1 MTVRMEL
8 SRILV
13 AELHDMQVIE
23 LTEVGGKRTFP
34 ILIGLNEAEAIQRRF
49 KGVSLKR
56 PLTHDLLANVIAR
69 LGAELESITIG
80 DLSDHTFF
88 ATLDIRLESGELM
101 QIDARPSDA
110 IAAAAGQE
118 VPILVAEHV
127 LDGAAS
133 LSPPTPPEAPGDVN
147 DVDEHSDG

>member
-23 LTEVGGKRTFP
+23 LSELEGDRTFP

-49 KGVSLKR
+49 QGVSLKR

-69 LGAELESITIG
+69 LGGELESVTIS

-88 ATLDIRLESGELM
+88 ATLDVRLDAGGLL
-101 QIDARPSDA
+101 QVDARPSDA
-110 IAAAAGQE
+110 IAVAAGQE

-127 LDGAAS
+127 LEDAATTKQGSSQEDLDAGADDDG
-133 LSPPTPPEAPGDVN
+133 
-147 DVDEHSDG
+147 